1 MVAAAAWAAIA
12 LAGIAATGALP
23 VGGQPPTIS
32 RPDPVRSAF
41 ARAKFPWYD
50 PATGSARPVWP
61 PEDWDSTW
69 LGRRL
74 RRLGRW
80 LDSITGP
87 RLPRVGSAGD
97 LIVIGLVLLA
107 LTILL
112 VVLIE
117 LWRRYRPTGVD
128 LDLGGA
134 ARAGSVARV
143 EALPEGVRPGVDD
156 PWAEAQGRRERGD
169 HAGAIVCLFAHQILT
184 LDRLG
189 LVRLVPGRTAR
200 QLVRSIAD
208 RPLRADV
215 APTLR
220 LFEAVYYG
228 HRTPSAEAFEAAWAA
243 AEAFRRRVAEGVAS

>member
-1 MVAAAAWAAIA
+1 MVGAAARAAIA
-12 LAGIAATGALP
+12 LAGIAATGASP
-23 VGGQPPTIS
+23 VASSPPTIE
-32 RPDPVRSAF
+32 RPAPVRSAF

-50 PATGSARPVWP
+50 PASGSARPVWP
-61 PEDWDSTW
+61 PGDFDSTW
-69 LGRRL
+69 LGRLL
-74 RRLGRW
+74 RRIERW
-80 LDSITGP
+80 LNGFSGP

-134 ARAGSVARV
+134 ARDGSMAHI
-143 EALPEGVRPGVDD
+143 EGLPEGVRPGVDD
-156 PWAEAQGRRERGD
+156 PWAEAQRRRERGD
-169 HAGAIVCLFAHQILT
+169 HAGAIVCLFAHQLLT

-189 LVRLVPGRTAR
+189 LVRLAPGRTAR

-208 RPLRADV
+208 RALRADV
-215 APTLR
+215 EPTLR

-228 HRTPSAEAFEAAWAA
+228 HRTPSAEKFEAAWAA
-243 AEAFRRRVAEGVAS
+243 AEAFQGRVAEGVPS